1 MKLKK
6 AAVRNIPRIMELIDQ
21 AKEFL
26 RQSGVDHWQGPYPD
40 LARIEKDVAGGKGL
54 LCVQQGVTV
63 GDLCRDFEGDP
74 AYEALQGLWLSDRP
88 YAVVH
93 RLAIDNSYKGQGLAT
108 LAFTLAE
115 ERCRAA
121 GIYSLRVDTDGVNRI
136 MQHILQKSGY
146 QYCGTICFD
155 NSEKI
160 AFEKLL

>member
-21 AKEFL
+21 AREFL
-26 RQSGVDHWQGPYPD
+26 RHNGVDQWQGLYPD
-40 LARIEKDVAGGKGL
+40 LACIEKDVAGGKGL

-63 GDLCRDFEGDP
+63 GYLCLDFEGDP
-74 AYEALQGLWLSDRP
+74 AYEALQGRWLSDRP

-121 GIYSLRVDTDGVNRI
+121 GIYSLRVDTDGGNRI

>member
-6 AAVRNIPRIMELIDQ
+6 AAVRNIPRIMELIGQ

-26 RQSGVDHWQGPYPD
+26 RQSGVDQWQNGYPD
-40 LARIEKDVAGGKGL
+40 LACIESDVARGTGL
-54 LCVQQGVTV
+54 LCEQQGTV
-63 GDLCRDFEGDP
+63 VGYFCLDFEGEE
-74 AYEALQGLWLSDRP
+74 AYATLQGEWLSDQP
-88 YAVVH
+88 YAVLH

-121 GIYSLRVDTDGVNRI
+121 GIYSLRVDTDSGNRI